1 MQTATHGDLE
11 LTMVSNRGV
20 SVWPEFMEET
30 FTADYFR
37 CRFTTKDSKNGMVN
51 HGQILKLMEQVNA
64 AGFDIVKIE
73 TLRNFDGKPG
83 YSLAQGQ

>member
-1 MQTATHGDLE
+1 
-11 LTMVSNRGV
+11 
-20 SVWPEFMEET
+20 
-30 FTADYFR
+30 
-37 CRFTTKDSKNGMVN
+37 MVN